1 MIQNA
6 GSERAIPLIVHP
18 FAEPLYRSDA
28 DCRVPFL
35 QHLHIFPEMPRR
47 WLTNIESSTD
57 ELSSVTVLETTIP
70 VRKSRRRIAGSLPG
84 DYADDGF
91 QRSYYSRDL

>member
-1 MIQNA
+1 ML
-6 GSERAIPLIVHP
+6 RAI
-18 FAEPLYRSDA
+18 FATFAHFS
-28 DCRVPFL
+28 
-35 QHLHIFPEMPRR
+35 EMPRR